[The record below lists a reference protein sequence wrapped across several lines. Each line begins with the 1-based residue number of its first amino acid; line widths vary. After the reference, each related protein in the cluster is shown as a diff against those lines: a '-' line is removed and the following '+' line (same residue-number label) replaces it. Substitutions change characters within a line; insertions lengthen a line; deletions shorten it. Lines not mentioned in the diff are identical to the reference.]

1 MLLTPPA
8 ERVEATPQT
17 VAESGWALAAA
28 RIEIGAAERAARG
41 ERTHAL
47 TAGAANMGSVGH
59 HIEQRTTY
67 GCAAAYRWLNDI

>member
-17 VAESGWALAAA
+17 VAEGQWALATA

-41 ERTHAL
+41 
-47 TAGAANMGSVGH
+47 
-59 HIEQRTTY
+59 
-67 GCAAAYRWLNDI
+67 